1 MGRAYTNTS
10 FEFNFS
16 SPSKMIS
23 STEINVTPKR
33 QKSAKFRLQIL
44 EDSSKRFPKHAY
56 LFKIEEKMTK
66 LRCSKVG
73 TVSNL
78 IDIMADGIR

>member
-1 MGRAYTNTS
+1 M
-10 FEFNFS
+10 
-16 SPSKMIS
+16 S
-23 STEINVTPKR
+23 STEINVTRQR
-33 QKSAKFRLQIL
+33 QKIEKFWLQIL
-44 EDSSKRFPKHAY
+44 VDNSKGFPKHTH

-78 IDIMADGIR
+78 MIDIMADGIR